1 MRKSR
6 IIMVLSFALILI
18 LKFDYDNVSADE
30 NKLLLYNP
38 EKIIDMTCGY
48 LEVNNFSNDDRY
60 AISQGFN
67 VLNDRN
73 INFTLFFIFK
83 NNDCIGELL
92 YNCDDGSSAFF
103 QEKCNTISS
112 LYLNNQDV
120 KVVFEKDN
128 LYLITD
134 SRMFILWGM
143 DTTELT
149 DITNKRLDYETIV
162 LESFSYYTS
171 DMFEKLN
178 NRSSG
183 YLAVPHVD
191 NGNAP
196 DNNGEGLCWLA
207 SSLSV
212 IDYKKGTTG
221 HTIYSLYSALEIL
234 YPVMFYGYPEGNPDW
249 YGRVFSLFGLSLSY
263 NESGMYF
270 SDVALSI
277 DNYNPI
283 IASLS
288 DSSNSSFHAVVIRG
302 YSSATQTGYNYYYYY
317 SLMDSNCSNYVT
329 VSVSS
334 TSTDFTYLGYS
345 IWRRNYIAY

>member
-1 MRKSR
+1 MRKIR

-48 LEVNNFSNDDRY
+48 LEVNNFSNDERY

-73 INFTLFFIFK
+73 INFALFFIFK

-171 DMFEKLN
+171 DMFEKL
-178 NRSSG
+178 
-183 YLAVPHVD
+183 
-191 NGNAP
+191 
-196 DNNGEGLCWLA
+196 
-207 SSLSV
+207 
-212 IDYKKGTTG
+212 
-221 HTIYSLYSALEIL
+221 
-234 YPVMFYGYPEGNPDW
+234 
-249 YGRVFSLFGLSLSY
+249 
-263 NESGMYF
+263 
-270 SDVALSI
+270 
-277 DNYNPI
+277 
-283 IASLS
+283 
-288 DSSNSSFHAVVIRG
+288 
-302 YSSATQTGYNYYYYY
+302 
-317 SLMDSNCSNYVT
+317 
-329 VSVSS
+329 
-334 TSTDFTYLGYS
+334 
-345 IWRRNYIAY
+345 